1 MQGSNSAPRGL
12 PNRLMVLEVSLSV
25 LDKTSG
31 FNGAFL
37 FVELLARSTQEVETQ
52 YGDHDERHRHSDLKQ
67 KVRPGCYV
75 VTEHYRNGERN
86 YHHEGWIA
94 GLTTIVAGE
103 ATDSVPTHW
112 MPLPDPPA

>member
-12 PNRLMVLEVSLSV
+12 PNRPMVLEVSLSV

-52 YGDHDERHRHSDLKQ
+52 YGDHEERHRHSDLKQ
-67 KVRPGCYV
+67 KVHCNLLQDSFRSSPGAMYA
-75 VTEHYRNGERN
+75 
-86 YHHEGWIA
+86 I
-94 GLTTIVAGE
+94 I
-103 ATDSVPTHW
+103 
-112 MPLPDPPA
+112 